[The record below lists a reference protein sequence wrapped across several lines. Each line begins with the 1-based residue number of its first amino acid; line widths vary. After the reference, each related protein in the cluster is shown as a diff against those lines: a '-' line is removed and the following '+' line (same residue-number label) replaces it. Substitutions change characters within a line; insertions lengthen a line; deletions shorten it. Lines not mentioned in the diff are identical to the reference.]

1 MDLNAVELISILAHI
16 HGATA
21 NHISLDIGYKGS
33 PNNSVEDSVE
43 GTG

>member
-1 MDLNAVELISILAHI
+1 MDLNAVELISTLAQI
-16 HGATA
+16 HWATV
-21 NHISLDIGYKGS
+21 NHISLDIGYNGS